1 MRILPE
7 GSQSEKWLTTVNVA
21 RMLAV
26 SPRGVRWLA
35 RERRIR
41 FEETRAGQ
49 RLFRVAEV
57 ERVVLERA
65 RERGCSRRELLKLL
79 RPRMLR
85 VGLEPRQLAL
95 FRKVKASER
104 VLPEAEVK
112 RSTLVR
118 KSA

>member
-1 MRILPE
+1 MRILAEPYPT
-7 GSQSEKWLTTVNVA
+7 EKWLTTADVA

-26 SPRGVRWLA
+26 SRRGVRWLA
-35 RERRIR
+35 QARRIR
-41 FEETRAGQ
+41 CEYTRAGQ
-49 RLFRVAEV
+49 RLFRIAEV

-65 RERGCSRRELLKLL
+65 RERGYSRRELLKLL

-95 FRKVKASER
+95 FQKVKASER
-104 VLPEAEVK
+104 VLPEAAVK
-112 RSTLVR
+112 RPTLVR